1 MRLTL
6 DPLGWST
13 ILGLVLAVGV
23 ASCGDDDATTG
34 GDSDSGSGTTTGDPS
49 DGGDTDSD
57 DGDTGTGGTGG
68 GSGSDTSDGGSA
80 STGASTGTTGT
91 ATRTTGTT
99 TGNTSGGLIIE
110 CTEGGDECDDSQVC
124 HLSGCG
130 DGTLGYCRPAAAQE
144 CAGIGGIECE
154 NGLVCVTHV
163 CALDAEG
170 YCMEPSLVPELCELQ
185 PTLWEVCA

>member
-1 MRLTL
+1 MRLVH

-13 ILGLVLAVGV
+13 ILGLVLVVGV
-23 ASCGDDDATTG
+23 AACKDDDATTG
-34 GDSDSGSGTTTGDPS
+34 DGSDSGSGTTTQDAS
-49 DGGDTDSD
+49 DGGDTGSN
-57 DGDTGTGGTGG
+57 DGGTDTGGTSDGG
-68 GSGSDTSDGGSA
+68 GSDTSDDGST
-80 STGASTGTTGT
+80 STGDSAG
-91 ATRTTGTT
+91 TTGTT
-99 TGNTSGGLIIE
+99 THTTETTTESTSGGLITE
-110 CTEGGDECDDSQVC
+110 CTEGGNECDDSQVC
-124 HLSGCG
+124 HVSGCG
-130 DGTLGYCRPAAAQE
+130 DGTLGYCRPAAAPQ